1 MSVMKLVFDNNAF
14 ADLAQKPEF
23 LDSLTKLKRL
33 STDSRIE
40 VVGSCTLLQELS
52 GLARS
57 NSRMYLATL
66 AHYVALIRG
75 RILKASRDILIEEGE
90 NLKPLPFEE
99 SLLDR
104 TSVENF
110 LDNLHDP
117 SLAQELF
124 GEVGSLK
131 HKYGETTEG
140 AVAKLLALP
149 EMMNANPKEIAKG
162 YKEWFQDFPENNQKW
177 FEDLFDLTSAFN
189 VANLPHVAAF
199 LGYSLTR
206 YYERMT
212 LGKKNT
218 PNDLFDRYHFADAVV
233 VDTLVTNDGSF
244 SKTAMRIPN
253 RSVDIMNLADLCQ
266 LIDQM
271 HTG

>member
-1 MSVMKLVFDNNAF
+1 MRLVFDNSAF

-23 LDSLTKLKRL
+23 LDSLTRLKRL

-40 VVGSCTLLQELS
+40 VIGSCTLLQELS

-57 NSRMYLATL
+57 DARMYLATL
-66 AHYVALIRG
+66 AEYEELIRG
-75 RILKASRDILIEEGE
+75 KILKASRDILIEEGE
-90 NLKPLPFEE
+90 NLKPLPFEK
-99 SLLDR
+99 SLLDER
-104 TSVENF
+104 SVENF

-140 AVAKLLALP
+140 ATVKLLALP
-149 EMMNANPKEIAKG
+149 EMINATSKEIAKG
-162 YKEWFQDFPENNQKW
+162 YKEWFEDFPKNIQGW
-177 FEDLFDLTSAFN
+177 FEDLFELTSAFN
-189 VANLPHVAAF
+189 VSDLPHVAAF

-212 LGKKNT
+212 FGKKHT
-218 PNDLFDRYHFADAVV
+218 PNDLFDRYHFTDAVV
-233 VDTLVTNDGSF
+233 VDILVTNDGPF
-244 SKTAMRIPN
+244 ITTAMRIPN
-253 RSVDIMNLADLCQ
+253 KSVDIMNLADLCQ

-271 HTG
+271 HAR